1 MLKASRYNLRGPK
14 FQRFSALRT
23 ENWPL
28 NGGVSLIARLENG
41 LERRNGLWNFCVKQ
55 IVPFQAF
62 FCPFPLC
69 QAIEESPLLPVR
81 LLGTY
86 STCLLKHIK
95 YVHDL

>member
-41 LERRNGLWNFCVKQ
+41 LEDGMDFGIFV
-55 IVPFQAF
+55 
-62 FCPFPLC
+62 
-69 QAIEESPLLPVR
+69 
-81 LLGTY
+81 
-86 STCLLKHIK
+86 
-95 YVHDL
+95 